1 MIVVID
7 AGVWISAFQF
17 GGTPRA
23 ALQVAAIPLVI

>member
-17 GGTPRA
+17 GGVLCA
-23 ALQVAAIPLVI
+23 AMQVAAIPLVI